1 MVSAFPIE
9 RLHGGYRPI
18 TANTL
23 YGETQKYTNTIE
35 KRQTEK
41 SFTRAAMCQL
51 YVQWLYCQIHCI
63 RKRGRYE
70 ITSDI
75 FGRLHYMDR
84 RGSGIRRVMNSY
96 ADFDIKPIFY
106 SNEYF
111 FLVSLPNRG
120 NELRSGMKSNKTQLT
135 PDKTQLTDLKI
146 IIQTRAAKSFRKDTL
161 KKIINLLEIY
171 EFAYPFN
178 RQIVATQFGIS
189 QNAASRILKKA
200 MECGIIRK
208 ERRGI
213 YYFREA
219 LVNKDSCYS
228 QEK

>member
-1 MVSAFPIE
+1 MNGSRIQDLDLKMIPSM
-9 RLHGGYRPI
+9 RR
-18 TANTL
+18 N
-23 YGETQKYTNTIE
+23 
-35 KRQTEK
+35 
-41 SFTRAAMCQL
+41 
-51 YVQWLYCQIHCI
+51 
-63 RKRGRYE
+63 E
-70 ITSDI
+70 IISDI

-120 NELRSGMKSNKTQLT
+120 NELRSGTKSNKTQLT

-146 IIQTRAAKSFRKDTL
+146 IIQTRADKSFRKDTL